1 MFLRE
6 EFSGTVYAEL
16 KQLAQHLA
24 TNETGEKKRPDQIL
38 GSDPKESNRFS
49 WYIYRNLV
57 SFTRVESETRF
68 QLGRKE
74 RR

>member
-24 TNETGEKKRPDQIL
+24 TNETREKKRPDQIL
-38 GSDPKESNRFS
+38 GSDPIESNRFS
-49 WYIYRNLV
+49 
-57 SFTRVESETRF
+57 
-68 QLGRKE
+68 
-74 RR
+74 